1 METFKKRQKDLA
13 RKEKRQKK
21 AARKLERRQE
31 KTKQDANVD
40 NDAHA
45 SDLPE
50 TSSQ

>member
-31 KTKQDANVD
+31 KTRQDPNAD
-40 NDAHA
+40 SDARA
-45 SDLPE
+45 SDVPE
-50 TSSQ
+50 TPPR